1 MPMDLPTARVTLI
14 TLGVADL
21 ARSVRF
27 YETLGFV
34 RKVTATGDEVA
45 FMDAGNVALSL
56 WWWDKAADDAAMPV
70 DPRPLAFRG
79 ITLAWNC
86 SAMQEV
92 DAVIKAAV
100 SAGGLLLKP
109 ALKADWGGYSG
120 HFADPDGHAWEVAH
134 NPGFPFDESGRLVL
148 PD

>member
-1 MPMDLPTARVTLI
+1 MSMNLPVARVSLI

-27 YETLGFV
+27 YEALGFV
-34 RKVTATGDEVA
+34 RKVKATGDEVA
-45 FMDAGNVALSL
+45 FMDAGTVALSL
-56 WWWDKAADDAAMPV
+56 WWWDKAADDAALPAE
-70 DPRPLAFRG
+70 PRPLAFRG
-79 ITLAWNC
+79 ISLAWNC
-86 SAMQEV
+86 GSPEEV

-100 SAGGLLLKP
+100 TAGGTLLKP
-109 ALKADWGGYSG
+109 GLKTEWGGFAG

-134 NPGFPFDESGRLVL
+134 NPGFPFDEHGRLVL